1 MVEKEN
7 SQLVSKIKDLR
18 EEFNLEI
25 SDLDESD
32 KLRIVLEVEREVQD
46 LERDR

>member
-32 KLRIVLEVEREVQD
+32 KLRIVLEVEREV
-46 LERDR
+46 